1 MRVVSIYSSY
11 YPERGGIQNVIQFVS
26 ERLQSIGHSIQVIC
40 LTDDGVSSHEIING
54 VEVFRI
60 PDKYHPYLYGY
71 SIPFI
76 SFFFDNRS
84 IFDRVDIIHVH
95 GYASL
100 LSWQVLRLLNSQG
113 YSSKLIF
120 TPHYEG
126 IGFSRFRNL
135 LHVAYRYL
143 AKSSFEHPELITC
156 VSEYEKNNILCH
168 FEIDPHKI
176 KVIANGINYP
186 VSHEPTVKILNE
198 ESVNILFVGRMERKK
213 GIQYLLRA
221 LSIID
226 REDDINFNLFLVGE
240 GSYSD
245 ELRNITSKLELP
257 NVHFM
262 GRVSDDELDYLYK
275 SSDIFIL
282 LSQSEAYG
290 IVVAEALAH
299 GLITIVSNT
308 TALSEFAGESG
319 CIGVDYPPDVNEV
332 AAHIK
337 SLVGRE
343 VVVGPFNNKKI
354 RNWTTVA
361 KEYEKCYRT
370 IIEKQHES
378 FSHNRAEV
386 SL

>member
-11 YPERGGIQNVIQFVS
+11 YPERGGIQNVIRFVS
-26 ERLQSIGHSIQVIC
+26 ERLQSVGHSTQVIC

-54 VEVFRI
+54 VEVYRI
-60 PDKYHPYLYGY
+60 ADKYYPYLYGY
-71 SIPFI
+71 SVKFR
-76 SFFFDNRS
+76 SFFFNNKPV
-84 IFDRVDIIHVH
+84 FDQADVIHVH

-100 LSWQVLRLLNSQG
+100 LSWQVIRLLNSQG

-135 LHVAYRYL
+135 LHVPYKYL
-143 AKSSFEHPELITC
+143 AKSSFEYPELITC
-156 VSEYEKNNILCH
+156 VSEYEKKNILRH
-168 FEIDPHKI
+168 LQINPHKI

-186 VSHEPTVKILNE
+186 VPHEITVKNLNKK
-198 ESVNILFVGRMERKK
+198 SINILFVGRLERKK

-221 LSIID
+221 LSILD
-226 REDDINFNLFLVGE
+226 HEDDLKISLFLVGE
-240 GSYSD
+240 GSYADDLKNMSS
-245 ELRNITSKLELP
+245 ELGLS
-257 NVHFM
+257 NVHVM
-262 GRVSDDELDYLYK
+262 GRISDDELDSLYRL
-275 SSDIFIL
+275 SDIFVL

-308 TALSEFAGESG
+308 TALSEFVEEAG

-332 AAHIK
+332 AALIK
-337 SLVGRE
+337 TLVGRE

-354 RNWTTVA
+354 RNWTAVA

-370 IIEKQHES
+370 IIEK
-378 FSHNRAEV
+378 
-386 SL
+386 